1 MLMAPR
7 LGPPGKAA
15 REGRPERTNH
25 EQGMR
30 RREASDRST
39 GRRVETRRQPIRPMT
54 AGRRLPM
61 GLFAAVDLGSRSFH
75 LTVARVHGEN
85 IEVVDRHK
93 EPVRLAAGIRNKAIE
108 PAVWRRAEAALARIG
123 ERIRDIPPGQA
134 RAVGTN
140 AFRQVADRKALL
152 GDAAGALGHRVE
164 VISGAE
170 EARLIYL
177 GVSTLLPDES
187 GRRLV
192 VDIGG
197 GSTELVVGEGHES
210 LRVASLYMG
219 CVSYTRRFFPS
230 GVVTRQA
237 FAAAETEARREL
249 ETVEEGFL
257 GLGWSRAFGSS
268 GTVLAAAELLRGN
281 GGLTRAGLKGL
292 KNLMIRAAHVEALA
306 EGPDAI
312 PGFPADRTWDFPGGV
327 AILRAAM
334 KALDLERIE
343 PADGALREGVLFD
356 LIGRRRRQDVR
367 EATIRNLVN
376 QYRVDREQADRVE
389 ATALV
394 GLEQL
399 RKAWGLEHES
409 HERFLRWAADL
420 HEVGLSVSFSGHHRH
435 GAYIVRNSEM
445 PGFSRDDQE
454 LLAALIETHRQ
465 KLRYRRFEEM
475 TAADPVSTGRLA
487 AILRIAVLLCRRRSR
502 EPLPLITANA
512 DGGRLELAFPPGWL
526 DHHPLTRAGIAQE
539 AEELAAIG
547 IELRVRDR

>member
-1 MLMAPR
+1 
-7 LGPPGKAA
+7 
-15 REGRPERTNH
+15 
-25 EQGMR
+25 
-30 RREASDRST
+30 
-39 GRRVETRRQPIRPMT
+39 MT
-54 AGRRLPM
+54 AERRLPF

-85 IEVVDRHK
+85 IEVVDRVK
-93 EPVRLAAGIRNKAIE
+93 EPVRLAAGIRNKAVE
-108 PAVWRRAEAALARIG
+108 PAVWKRAEAALARIG

-140 AFRQVADRKALL
+140 AFRQVKARKALL
-152 GDAAGALGHRVE
+152 GDAAKALGHRVE
-164 VISGAE
+164 VISGPE

-177 GVSTLLPDES
+177 GVSTLLPDGD
-187 GRRLV
+187 GRRLI

-197 GSTELVVGEGHES
+197 GSTELVIGKGHEP
-210 LRVASLYMG
+210 LRAASLYMG
-219 CVSYTRRFFPS
+219 CVSFTGRFFGTGAIS
-230 GVVTRQA
+230 KAA
-237 FAAAETEARREL
+237 FVAAETEARREL

-257 GLGWSRAFGSS
+257 GLGWSSAFGSS
-268 GTVLAAAELLRGN
+268 GTVLAAAELLRAS
-281 GGLTRAGLKGL
+281 GGLTRAGLKRL
-292 KNLMIRAAHVEALA
+292 RNRMIRAAHVESVT

-334 KALDLERIE
+334 KTLDIERIE
-343 PADGALREGVLFD
+343 PAEGALREGVLFD

-367 EATIRNLVN
+367 EATIRNLVT
-376 QYRVDREQADRVE
+376 QYRVDSEQAERVK

-394 GLEQL
+394 GLKQL
-399 RKAWGLEHES
+399 REPWGLEHES

-420 HEVGLSVSFSGHHRH
+420 HEIGLSVSFSGHHRH

-465 KLRYRRFEEM
+465 RLRHGRFDEM
-475 TAADPVSTGRLA
+475 TAADPVTTARLA

-502 EPLPLITANA
+502 EPLPLIEAA
-512 DGGRLELAFPPGWL
+512 AEDGRLDLAFPPGWL

-539 AEELAAIG
+539 AEELAAIRL
-547 IELRVRDR
+547 ELRVRDA

>member
-1 MLMAPR
+1 
-7 LGPPGKAA
+7 
-15 REGRPERTNH
+15 
-25 EQGMR
+25 
-30 RREASDRST
+30 
-39 GRRVETRRQPIRPMT
+39 
-54 AGRRLPM
+54 M

-93 EPVRLAAGIRNKAIE
+93 EAVRLAAGIRDKAVE
-108 PAVWRRAEAALARIG
+108 PETWRRAEAALSRIG
-123 ERIRDIPPGQA
+123 ERIRDIPSGQA

-140 AFRQVADRKALL
+140 AFRRVANRKSLL
-152 GDAAGALGHRVE
+152 GDAAAALGRRVE

-177 GVSTLLPDES
+177 GVSHLLPDDS

-197 GSTELVVGEGHES
+197 GSTELVIGQGHDP
-210 LRVASLYMG
+210 LRAASLYMG
-219 CVSYTRRFFPS
+219 CVSYTRRFFPG
-230 GVVTRQA
+230 GVITKQA
-237 FAAAETEARREL
+237 FVAAETEARREL

-257 GLGWSRAFGSS
+257 GLGWSSAFGSS
-268 GTVLAAAELLRGN
+268 GTVLAASELLRSN
-281 GGLTRAGLKGL
+281 GGLTRTGLKGL
-292 KNLMIRAAHVEALA
+292 RSRMIRAAHVEALS

-312 PGFPADRTWDFPGGV
+312 PAFPTDRTWDFPGGI

-334 KALDLERIE
+334 KTLDIERIE

-367 EATIRNLVN
+367 EATIRNLMT
-376 QYRVDREQADRVE
+376 QYRVDREQAERVK
-389 ATALV
+389 ATALT
-394 GLEQL
+394 GLGQL
-399 RKAWGLEHES
+399 REPWGLENES

-420 HEVGLSVSFSGHHRH
+420 HEVGLSVSFSGYHRH

-465 KLRYRRFEEM
+465 KLRYGRFDEM
-475 TAADPVSTGRLA
+475 TAADAATTGRLA

-502 EPLPLITANA
+502 EPLPLIKAAAAA
-512 DGGRLELAFPPGWL
+512 DALELTFPPGWL

-539 AEELAAIG
+539 ATELAAIG
-547 IELRVRDR
+547 LALRFRDR

>member
-1 MLMAPR
+1 MT
-7 LGPPGKAA
+7 GK
-15 REGRPERTNH
+15 
-25 EQGMR
+25 
-30 RREASDRST
+30 
-39 GRRVETRRQPIRPMT
+39 
-54 AGRRLPM
+54 RRLPT

-93 EPVRLAAGIRNKAIE
+93 EAVRLAAGIRDKAVE
-108 PAVWRRAEAALARIG
+108 PAVWRRAKAALARIG

-152 GDAAGALGHRVE
+152 GRAAEALGRRVE

-177 GVSTLLPDES
+177 GVSTLRPDES

-192 VDIGG
+192 VDVGG
-197 GSTELVVGEGHES
+197 GSTELVVGQGHES
-210 LRVASLYMG
+210 LRAASLYMG
-219 CVSYTRRFFPS
+219 CVSYTRRFFPN

-237 FAAAETEARREL
+237 FVAAETEARREL

-257 GLGWSRAFGSS
+257 ALGWSRALGSS

-292 KNLMIRAAHVEALA
+292 KNLMMRAAHVEALT

-327 AILRAAM
+327 AILRATM
-334 KALDLERIE
+334 KTLDIDRIE

-367 EATIRNLVN
+367 EATIRNLMN
-376 QYRVDREQADRVE
+376 QYRVDREQADRVK

-399 RKAWGLEHES
+399 RKRWGFEQDS
-409 HERFLRWAADL
+409 NERFLRWAADL

-502 EPLPLITANA
+502 EPLPRIAATA
-512 DGGRLELAFPPGWL
+512 DDGRLELAFPPGWL

-547 IELRVRDR
+547 IDLQVRDR

>member
-1 MLMAPR
+1 
-7 LGPPGKAA
+7 
-15 REGRPERTNH
+15 
-25 EQGMR
+25 
-30 RREASDRST
+30 
-39 GRRVETRRQPIRPMT
+39 
-54 AGRRLPM
+54 M

-85 IEVVDRHK
+85 TEVVDRHK
-93 EPVRLAAGIRNKAIE
+93 EAVRLAAGIRNKAVE
-108 PAVWRRAEAALARIG
+108 PETWRRAKAALARIG
-123 ERIRDIPPGQA
+123 ERIRDIPSGQA

-140 AFRQVADRKALL
+140 AFRRVADRKSLL
-152 GDAAGALGHRVE
+152 EDAAATLGHRVE

-177 GVSTLLPDES
+177 GVSHLLPEED

-197 GSTELVVGEGHES
+197 GSTELVIGQGHEP
-210 LRVASLYMG
+210 LRTASLYMG
-219 CVSYTRRFFPS
+219 CVSYTRRFFPG
-230 GVVTRQA
+230 GVITKQA
-237 FAAAETEARREL
+237 FVAAETEVRREL

-257 GLGWSRAFGSS
+257 GLGWSDAFGSS
-268 GTVLAAAELLRGN
+268 GTVLAAAELLRSS

-292 KNLMIRAAHVEALA
+292 RSRMIRAAHVEALA

-312 PGFPADRTWDFPGGV
+312 PAFPADRTWDFPGGV

-356 LIGRRRRQDVR
+356 LIGRRRREDVR
-367 EATIRNLVN
+367 EATIRNLMS
-376 QYRVDREQADRVE
+376 QYRVDREQAERVK

-394 GLEQL
+394 GLRQL
-399 RKAWGLEHES
+399 RESWGLENES

-420 HEVGLSVSFSGHHRH
+420 HEVGLSVSFTGHHRH

-465 KLRYRRFEEM
+465 KLRYGRFDEM
-475 TAADPVSTGRLA
+475 TAADAVTTGRLA

-502 EPLPLITANA
+502 EPLPLIGAAATNGQL
-512 DGGRLELAFPPGWL
+512 DLSFPVGWL

-539 AEELAAIG
+539 ATELAAIG
-547 IELRVRDR
+547 LELRVRDQ

>member
-1 MLMAPR
+1 
-7 LGPPGKAA
+7 
-15 REGRPERTNH
+15 
-25 EQGMR
+25 
-30 RREASDRST
+30 
-39 GRRVETRRQPIRPMT
+39 MT
-54 AGRRLPM
+54 ARRNLPM

-85 IEVVDRHK
+85 IEVVDRVK
-93 EPVRLAAGIRNKAIE
+93 EPVRMAAGIRNKAVE
-108 PAVWRRAEAALARIG
+108 PAVWRRVAAALARIG

-140 AFRQVADRKALL
+140 AFRQVRDRKALL
-152 GDAAGALGHRVE
+152 GEAAKALGHRVE

-177 GVSTLLPDES
+177 GVSTLLPDDTD
-187 GRRLV
+187 RRLV

-197 GSTELVVGEGHES
+197 GSTELVIGRGHEP
-210 LRVASLYMG
+210 LKAASLYMG
-219 CVSYTRRFFPS
+219 CVSFTRRFFPS
-230 GVVTRQA
+230 GVINKAA

-257 GLGWSRAFGSS
+257 GLGWSSVFGSS
-268 GTVLAAAELLRGN
+268 GTVEAAAELLRTN
-281 GGLTRAGLKGL
+281 GGLTRSGLKGL
-292 KNLMIRAAHVEALA
+292 RNRMIRAAHVEAVA
-306 EGPDAI
+306 EGPDALS
-312 PGFPADRTWDFPGGV
+312 GFPKDRTWDFPGGV

-334 KALDLERIE
+334 KTLGIERIE
-343 PADGALREGVLFD
+343 PAEGALREGVLFD

-367 EATIRNLVN
+367 EATIRNLMT
-376 QYRVDREQADRVE
+376 QYRVDLEQAERVK

-394 GLEQL
+394 GLRQL
-399 RKAWGLEHES
+399 REPWGLTHES

-420 HEVGLSVSFSGHHRH
+420 HEIGLSVSFSGHHRH
-435 GAYIVRNSEM
+435 GAYIIRNSEM

-465 KLRYRRFEEM
+465 RLRYGRFDEM
-475 TAADPVSTGRLA
+475 TAADPAATGRLA

-502 EPLPLITANA
+502 EPLPLIEAAAA
-512 DGGRLELAFPPGWL
+512 DGRLELAFPPGWL

-547 IELRVRDR
+547 LELRVRDS

>member
-1 MLMAPR
+1 
-7 LGPPGKAA
+7 
-15 REGRPERTNH
+15 
-25 EQGMR
+25 
-30 RREASDRST
+30 
-39 GRRVETRRQPIRPMT
+39 MT
-54 AGRRLPM
+54 ARRNLPM

-85 IEVVDRHK
+85 TEVVDRVK
-93 EPVRLAAGIRNKAIE
+93 EAVRLAAGIRDKAIE
-108 PAVWRRAEAALARIG
+108 PATWERAEAALARIG
-123 ERIRDIPPGQA
+123 ERIRDIPAGQA

-140 AFRQVADRKALL
+140 AFRQVKNRKALL
-152 GDAAGALGHRVE
+152 GRAAKALGHRVE

-177 GVSTLLPDES
+177 GVSHLLPEEN

-197 GSTELVVGEGHES
+197 GSTELVIGQSHEP
-210 LRVASLYMG
+210 LRAASLYMG
-219 CVSYTRRFFPS
+219 CVSYTRRFFPG
-230 GVVTRQA
+230 GVITKQA
-237 FAAAETEARREL
+237 FVAAETEVRREL

-257 GLGWSRAFGSS
+257 GLGWSSVFGSS
-268 GTVLAAAELLRGN
+268 GTVLAAAELLRAN
-281 GGLTRAGLKGL
+281 GGLTRPGLKSLRGR
-292 KNLMIRAAHVEALA
+292 MIRAAHVEALA

-312 PGFPADRTWDFPGGV
+312 SGFPADRVWDFPGGV

-334 KALDLERIE
+334 KSLDIQRIE

-356 LIGRRRRQDVR
+356 LIGRRRREDVR
-367 EATIRNLVN
+367 EATIRNLVS
-376 QYRVDREQADRVE
+376 QYRVDREQAERVK

-394 GLEQL
+394 GLRQL
-399 RKAWGLEHES
+399 RASWGLEHES

-420 HEVGLSVSFSGHHRH
+420 HEVGLSVSFSGYHRH
-435 GAYIVRNSEM
+435 GAYIVRNSDM

-465 KLRYRRFEEM
+465 KLRYGRFDEM
-475 TAADPVSTGRLA
+475 TAADAVTTGRLA

-502 EPLPLITANA
+502 EPLPLIEANA
-512 DGGRLELAFPPGWL
+512 VDGRLGLSFPPGWL

-539 AEELAAIG
+539 ATELAAIG
-547 IELRVRDR
+547 LELRVRDAALSTAEGG

>member
-1 MLMAPR
+1 
-7 LGPPGKAA
+7 
-15 REGRPERTNH
+15 
-25 EQGMR
+25 
-30 RREASDRST
+30 
-39 GRRVETRRQPIRPMT
+39 
-54 AGRRLPM
+54 M

-85 IEVVDRHK
+85 IEVVDRVK
-93 EPVRLAAGIRNKAIE
+93 EPVRLAAGIRNKAVE

-140 AFRQVADRKALL
+140 AFRQVANRKALL
-152 GDAAGALGHRVE
+152 EDAARALGHRVE
-164 VISGAE
+164 VISGTE

-177 GVSTLLPDES
+177 GVSTLLPEES

-192 VDIGG
+192 LDIGG
-197 GSTELVVGEGHES
+197 GSTELVIGEGEEP
-210 LRVASLYMG
+210 LRAASLYMG
-219 CVSYTRRFFPS
+219 CVSFTRRFFPG
-230 GVVTRQA
+230 GVITRSA
-237 FAAAETEARREL
+237 FVAAETEARREL

-268 GTVLAAAELLRGN
+268 GTVLAAGELLRGN
-281 GGLTRAGLKGL
+281 GGLTRTGLNGL
-292 KNLMIRAAHVEALA
+292 RNRMIRAAHVEALA

-312 PGFPADRTWDFPGGV
+312 PGFPADRIWDFPGGV

-334 KALDLERIE
+334 KALDVERVE

-367 EATIRNLVN
+367 EATIRNLTA
-376 QYRVDREQADRVE
+376 QYRVDREQAERVK

-394 GLEQL
+394 GLQQL
-399 RKAWGLEHES
+399 RKPWGLEHEA

-465 KLRYRRFEEM
+465 KLRHGRFEEV
-475 TAADPVSTGRLA
+475 TADAVSTGRLA

-502 EPLPLITANA
+502 EPLPLIEASA
-512 DGGRLELAFPPGWL
+512 SDGQLELAFPPGWL

-547 IELRVRDR
+547 IALRVRDR

>member
-1 MLMAPR
+1 
-7 LGPPGKAA
+7 
-15 REGRPERTNH
+15 
-25 EQGMR
+25 
-30 RREASDRST
+30 
-39 GRRVETRRQPIRPMT
+39 MT
-54 AGRRLPM
+54 AERRLPF

-85 IEVVDRHK
+85 IEVVDRVK
-93 EPVRLAAGIRNKAIE
+93 EPVRLAAGIRNKAVE
-108 PAVWRRAEAALARIG
+108 PAVWKRAEAALARIG

-140 AFRQVADRKALL
+140 AFRQVKARKALL
-152 GDAAGALGHRVE
+152 GDAAKALGHRVE
-164 VISGAE
+164 VISGPE

-177 GVSTLLPDES
+177 GVSTLLPDGD
-187 GRRLV
+187 GRRLI

-197 GSTELVVGEGHES
+197 GSTELVIGKGHEP
-210 LRVASLYMG
+210 LRAASLYMG
-219 CVSYTRRFFPS
+219 CVSFTGRFFGTGAIS
-230 GVVTRQA
+230 KAA
-237 FAAAETEARREL
+237 FVAAETEARREL

-257 GLGWSRAFGSS
+257 GLGWSSAFGSS
-268 GTVLAAAELLRGN
+268 GTVLAAAELLRAS
-281 GGLTRAGLKGL
+281 GGLTRAGLKRL
-292 KNLMIRAAHVEALA
+292 RNRMIRAAHVESVT

-334 KALDLERIE
+334 KTLDIERIE
-343 PADGALREGVLFD
+343 PAEGALREGVLFD

-367 EATIRNLVN
+367 EATIRNLVT
-376 QYRVDREQADRVE
+376 QYRVDSEQAERVK

-394 GLEQL
+394 GLKQL
-399 RKAWGLEHES
+399 REPWGLEHES

-420 HEVGLSVSFSGHHRH
+420 HEIGLSVSFSGYHRH

-465 KLRYRRFEEM
+465 RLRHGRFDEM
-475 TAADPVSTGRLA
+475 TAADPVTTARLA

-502 EPLPLITANA
+502 EPLPLIEAA
-512 DGGRLELAFPPGWL
+512 AEDGRLDLAFPPGWL
-526 DHHPLTRAGIAQE
+526 DHHPLTRAGVAQE

-547 IELRVRDR
+547 LELRVRDA